1 MLAGLDARI
10 GYPDWTGRW
19 HLLCWLC
26 SPFLGALSETD
37 PSLPEQD
44 GFKPANVWVTNGIAW
59 LDDIQQFYRERSA
72 IEKEYSAKL
81 KVLAKKYFEKK
92 TRKSSVLS
100 VGETPAMTPGSLESA
115 SLTTWTTQ
123 LTTLEARADEH
134 DTYGNDLVN
143 KVAGPLQTLG
153 ARFEELRKRHA
164 DFADKV
170 ERERDASYADLRKVK
185 TKYDAV
191 CQEVESKRKKTESG
205 FGQAKAQTA
214 YQQQISEMNNVK
226 NSYLIAINV
235 TNKQKER
242 YYHDYVPE
250 LLDSLQDLA
259 EFRTLRLNDLWTVA
273 SRLESSMLQR
283 STAIIDRQTQEIA
296 RNLPQLDSMMYMR
309 HNVGGWQEP
318 SDKVFEPS
326 PVWHDDGS
334 MVVDETAKIFL
345 RNVLNKSKGQLGDL
359 RREVDKKRREVET
372 IQKLKQQ
379 IRDGT
384 EKRDEVVVVSQ
395 MFAAQEDLHQVER
408 KRITAEVETSTIT
421 AVVGDVTVG
430 ARNHNFKSQT
440 FKIPTNCDLCGERIW
455 GLSAKGFDCRDCGY
469 TCHSKCEMKVPAEC
483 PGEQNKEERKK
494 LKQERQDA
502 ANNSLLKPGGGVAA
516 AGATA
521 SASTSASELP
531 KLSRSNTMNSLS
543 SGYATSAHRSIS
555 GARSPTAGDDGS
567 GGGAAELPAN
577 SRGGPPPAGTAR
589 RVLAPPPATYI
600 NELPGSMP
608 DGQAGGGG
616 GGNQPR
622 GKMLYA
628 FEANGEGELTVGDG
642 IEVVIL
648 EPDSGSGW
656 TKVKAGYK
664 EGLVPASYVEAA
676 PASSAAPPAAMAPQ
690 NTGQSTYS
698 NSGSSIST
706 TNTANANAGSRKKG
720 PAVAPRRGAKKLKY
734 VEAMYGY
741 AAQNDAEHSMAEGE
755 RFVLVKEDPGDGWAE
770 VEKGGVTKSVPAS
783 YIQAV

>member
-1 MLAGLDARI
+1 
-10 GYPDWTGRW
+10 
-19 HLLCWLC
+19 
-26 SPFLGALSETD
+26 
-37 PSLPEQD
+37 
-44 GFKPANVWVTNGIAW
+44 
-59 LDDIQQFYRERSA
+59 
-72 IEKEYSAKL
+72 
-81 KVLAKKYFEKK
+81 
-92 TRKSSVLS
+92 
-100 VGETPAMTPGSLESA
+100 MTPGSLESA

-123 LTTLEARADEH
+123 LTTLEARADEI
-134 DTYGNDLVN
+134 DNYGNDLVN

-153 ARFEELRKRHA
+153 VRFEELRKRHA
-164 DFADKV
+164 DFATKV
-170 ERERDASYADLRKVK
+170 EQERDASYADLRKVK
-185 TKYDAV
+185 VKYDAV

-205 FGQAKAQTA
+205 FSQAKAQSA

-273 SRLESSMLQR
+273 SKLESGMLQS

-318 SDKVFEPS
+318 PDKVFEPS

-359 RREVDKKRREVET
+359 RREVDKKRREVEA
-372 IQKLKQQ
+372 IQKLKQS
-379 IRDGT
+379 IRNGT

-494 LKQERQDA
+494 LKQERQEL
-502 ANNSLLKPGGGVAA
+502 ANSMLKPGGGAV
-516 AGATA
+516 GATP

-567 GGGAAELPAN
+567 GPAELPAS
-577 SRGGPPPAGTAR
+577 SRGGPPPAGAAR
-589 RVLAPPPATYI
+589 RVLAPPPAAYI

-608 DGQAGGGG
+608 EGGVGGGG
-616 GGNQPR
+616 SQPK

-628 FEANGEGELTVGDG
+628 FEANGDGELTVGDG
-642 IEVVIL
+642 IDVVIL

-656 TKVKAGYK
+656 IKVRAGYK
-664 EGLVPASYVEAA
+664 EGLVPASYVDVA
-676 PASSAAPPAAMAPQ
+676 PASAAPPPAAMAPQ

-706 TNTANANAGSRKKG
+706 TNTANVASRKKG

-734 VEAMYGY
+734 VEAMYAY
-741 AAQNDAEHSMAEGE
+741 AAQNDSEHSMAEGE

-783 YIQAV
+783 YVQAV